1 MEIYSTEEQQEEA
14 IKRFLKENG
23 MSLVLGAIVGL
34 GGIWGWNYYQQ
45 AELDNIAEKSIA
57 FSKVVESK
65 DVVASGE
72 KFAAAHSDTQYS
84 QLAQLLVVKSLVE
97 NKDYDKAIT
106 ILKEVI
112 SSDVES
118 SVKSVATVRL
128 ARIELATGKIDAAL
142 STLKSIDDEA
152 FTVIKN
158 ELSGDAYIAKGESE
172 QARAAYQAAVDAA
185 GEQVS
190 NDLRMKFD
198 DLTPAV

>member
-97 NKDYDKAIT
+97 SKDYDKAIT

-112 SSDVES
+112 SSNVES
-118 SVKSVATVRL
+118 SVKSVATIRL